1 MALKWDKNDLFW
13 TTSNFSKNLAA
24 SLFSRHIYPTVKI
37 LKELSLFKKSE
48 MKEDMCENKWNIQ
61 KVDRASQNVAKFY
74 TVVES
79 FSKNSAIF

>member
-1 MALKWDKNDLFW
+1 
-13 TTSNFSKNLAA
+13 
-24 SLFSRHIYPTVKI
+24 
-37 LKELSLFKKSE
+37 
-48 MKEDMCENKWNIQ
+48 MKEDICENKWNIQ